1 MSKKPITG
9 KTKLSPESTPGL
21 SISEPLKLLTKKS
34 RSLPRSYR
42 LKASDLEKLKKI
54 VEGVNEIS
62 SSGISETNIIRALIS
77 IGIKIKPARLI
88 KAYRDIL

>member
-21 SISEPLKLLTKKS
+21 STPEPLKLLSKKS
-34 RSLPRSYR
+34 RALPRSYR

-62 SSGISETNIIRALIS
+62 SSNISETNIIRALIS
-77 IGIKIKPARLI
+77 IGVKINPARLI